1 MNFHFKVDTFMSS
14 TALPIKPQKPYT
26 APKIVLLDAMHIK
39 TGGTPNIA
47 ESSTGAG
54 GALTAS

>member
-1 MNFHFKVDTFMSS
+1 MSS